1 LFGVEELMDFLKDLK
16 PMDPVIYDSN
26 LEKAAKDHVL
36 NMGP

>member
-1 LFGVEELMDFLKDLK
+1 MDFLLTLTLEQ

>member
-1 LFGVEELMDFLKDLK
+1 MDFLITLTLLEQ